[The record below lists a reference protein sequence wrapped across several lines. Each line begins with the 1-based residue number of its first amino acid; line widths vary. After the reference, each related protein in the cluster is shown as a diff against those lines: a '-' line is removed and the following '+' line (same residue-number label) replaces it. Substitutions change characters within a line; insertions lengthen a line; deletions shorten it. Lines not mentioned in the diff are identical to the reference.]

1 MPPSGLRVPRP
12 AGAPSAA
19 PSPRAHAHRAA
30 TVQAHSYTDTVPTGQ
45 DGRGRA
51 AHVVPAG
58 GARPLQGA
66 PAAPGGATGPG
77 ATEGPA
83 PQLPLGQA
91 RLCAPEKEPADQL
104 GHRHGRRPLDAG
116 HTLSAQSAGALS
128 TRAAQRGPRAGG
140 KRSRGLSLQE
150 QPADTGT
157 GTGASG
163 QCPETRMPG
172 LGAPL
177 KRRAGQGKPV
187 AGRSEPGRQQP
198 RDSTAPAHEER
209 TRPSPGASLCVA
221 PGGEPETQ
229 HPPRRSPWRRG
240 EAMGRESHSINTGVP
255 GGAQKTGKRKGEPAC
270 KQVCRA
276 RRARWAPQP
285 FALR

>member
-1 MPPSGLRVPRP
+1 MPPSRLRVPRP

-19 PSPRAHAHRAA
+19 PSPRAHTHRAA
-30 TVQAHSYTDTVPTGQ
+30 VVQAHSYADTVPTGQ

-51 AHVVPAG
+51 ARVVPAG

-66 PAAPGGATGPG
+66 PAAPGGAAGPG

-83 PQLPLGQA
+83 PQL
-91 RLCAPEKEPADQL
+91 
-104 GHRHGRRPLDAG
+104 LDAG
-116 HTLSAQSAGALS
+116 HTLSARSAGALS
-128 TRAAQRGPRAGG
+128 TRAAQRGPQAGG
-140 KRSRGLSLQE
+140 EQSRRLSLQE

-172 LGAPL
+172 LGALL
-177 KRRAGQGKPV
+177 KWRAGWGEPV

-198 RDSTAPAHEER
+198 KDSTAPAHEER
-209 TRPSPGASLCVA
+209 TRPGPGASLCVA

-240 EAMGRESHSINTGVP
+240 EAMGRESHSINVGVP
-255 GGAQKTGKRKGEPAC
+255 GGAERRTSLQTGLPSKTRKVGSAALHSAASSFTPA
-270 KQVCRA
+270 
-276 RRARWAPQP
+276 APSHP
-285 FALR
+285 HAPALR